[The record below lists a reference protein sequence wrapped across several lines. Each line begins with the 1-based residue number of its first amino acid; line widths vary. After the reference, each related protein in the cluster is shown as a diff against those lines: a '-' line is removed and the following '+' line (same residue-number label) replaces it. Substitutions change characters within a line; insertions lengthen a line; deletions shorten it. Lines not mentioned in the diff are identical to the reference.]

1 MENPLNCQIISEKIE
16 PILKF
21 VRYGGVKGPGIRIQ
35 ITGVQRS
42 VNIRVCGPDAAYTG
56 RFVAAEELVSVVEK
70 VAHREH
76 QSQTRGV
83 EIKRF
88 EKRDIQRK
96 RIPEPFLAGKQF
108 EGFRRFGQLPGD
120 ARRASYQR
128 RFDEPIPGP
137 CGLRLYA
144 PAFRTVIVESRET
157 RQLGAC
163 CRPSS
168 RPCSS
173 WRCGPTPRCSRR
185 HRP

>member
-88 EKRDIQRK
+88 EKRKSISPLY
-96 RIPEPFLAGKQF
+96 IT
-108 EGFRRFGQLPGD
+108 D
-120 ARRASYQR
+120 ADPYFIDAIDL
-128 RFDEPIPGP
+128 FIEK
-137 CGLRLYA
+137 
-144 PAFRTVIVESRET
+144 VI
-157 RQLGAC
+157 
-163 CRPSS
+163 
-168 RPCSS
+168 
-173 WRCGPTPRCSRR
+173 
-185 HRP
+185 

>member
-96 RIPEPFLAGKQF
+96 RIPV
-108 EGFRRFGQLPGD
+108 FGCV
-120 ARRASYQR
+120 ARNA
-128 RFDEPIPGP
+128 
-137 CGLRLYA
+137 
-144 PAFRTVIVESRET
+144 
-157 RQLGAC
+157 
-163 CRPSS
+163 
-168 RPCSS
+168 
-173 WRCGPTPRCSRR
+173 
-185 HRP
+185 